1 MTTDTKRMRLLMNG
15 ETRSVGG
22 NVSRFLLYFLE
33 LQIPMAL
40 GALVCYLL
48 IRLIPSSSSLASVY
62 HPGTYLFA
70 IGDIVFLT
78 VPVVGWM
85 IFHGHGWPH
94 SLEIAVAML
103 APVAAIAVVGEAAAY
118 AYLPWLITAGY
129 PAMSL
134 GMLVYLLYH
143 PYHPYKHA
151 HGT

>member
-1 MTTDTKRMRLLMNG
+1 MTTDSKRMTLPLKVQGR
-15 ETRSVGG
+15 RSVAP
-22 NVSRFLLYFLE
+22 NPRHFLLHLLE

-40 GALVCYLL
+40 GALVCYLM
-48 IRLIPSSSSLASVY
+48 IRLIPSSSSLATVY
-62 HPGTYLFA
+62 HPGTHLFA

-78 VPVVGWM
+78 VSVVGWM
-85 IFHGHGWPH
+85 IFRGYGWRH
-94 SLEIAVAML
+94 SLEMVVAML
-103 APVAAIAVVGEAAAY
+103 APVAAIAVVGEVAAY

-143 PYHPYKHA
+143 PYKHA